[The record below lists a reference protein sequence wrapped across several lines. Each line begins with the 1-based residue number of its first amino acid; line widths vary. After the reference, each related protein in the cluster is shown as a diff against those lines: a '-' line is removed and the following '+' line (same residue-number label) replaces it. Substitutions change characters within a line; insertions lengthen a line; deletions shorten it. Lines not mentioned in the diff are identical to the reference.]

1 MRRLKVK
8 GATKKVKEVSVCPE
22 CGSDV
27 VIQDSTSGEIICGS
41 CGLVITDVLLSK
53 RPEWRAFSGS
63 ERERRSRIGTPYLYS
78 IHDKGLPTTI
88 GRVDIDAFGR
98 SLPMR
103 TRLQMLRLK
112 RWQMRFKAQ
121 SSTGRNLSHAAAEL
135 DRLSDRLSI
144 PNSVKERAAIIY
156 RKALKR
162 GLVRGRSIAGIAAAS
177 LYLACR
183 LTHFPRSMTEI
194 SETSLVEKKDI
205 ARCYRLLLRT
215 FDIKVPLI
223 DPIRYAAKIVSLLN
237 LSDSVRDTATKILRV
252 ALEKKVTAGKDP
264 MGVAAAAVYVACVAN
279 NERRTQKAI
288 ANAAGVTEVTVRNR
302 YRGLKED
309 INLRELN
316 IEIPD

>member
-1 MRRLKVK
+1 M
-8 GATKKVKEVSVCPE
+8 VKEKFKEINKCPE
-22 CGSDV
+22 CGSDN
-27 VIQDSTSGEIICGS
+27 VIHDTSSGEIICGS
-41 CGLVITDVLLSK
+41 CGLVISDVLLSK
-53 RPEWRAFSGS
+53 RPEWRAFSGT

-88 GRVDIDAFGR
+88 GRVDVDAFGR
-98 SLPMR
+98 SLPMK

-135 DRLSDRLSI
+135 DRLSDRLTI

-156 RKALKR
+156 RKALKK

-183 LTHFPRSMTEI
+183 ITHFPRSLTEI
-194 SETSLVEKKDI
+194 GDTSLVNKKDI

-215 FDIKVPLI
+215 FDMRVPLI
-223 DPIRYAAKIVSLLN
+223 DPIKYAAKIVSLLD
-237 LSDSVRDTATKILRV
+237 LSDNVRSLASKILREAIV
-252 ALEKKVTAGKDP
+252 NKATAGKDP
-264 MGVAAAAVYVACVAN
+264 MGVAAAAVYIACVVY
-279 NERRTQKAI
+279 NERRTQKSI

-302 YRGLKED
+302 YRGLKEEVD
-309 INLRELN
+309 LRSLGV
-316 IEIPD
+316 EIPD

>member
-1 MRRLKVK
+1 MVK
-8 GATKKVKEVSVCPE
+8 ARVKEKVKEISRCPE
-22 CGSDV
+22 CGSGKL
-27 VIQDSTSGEIICGS
+27 IQDALSGEVICGD
-41 CGLVITDVLLSK
+41 CGLVVTEVLLSK
-53 RPEWRAFSGS
+53 RPEWRAFSGT

-98 SLPMR
+98 SLPMK

-156 RKALKR
+156 RKALKK
-162 GLVRGRSIAGIAAAS
+162 GLVRGRSIGGIAAAS

-183 LTHFPRSMTEI
+183 LTHFPRSLTEI
-194 SETSLVEKKDI
+194 SETSLVDKKDI

-215 FDIKVPLI
+215 FDMSVPLI
-223 DPIRYAAKIVSLLN
+223 DPIQYSAKIVALLN
-237 LSDSVRDTATKILRV
+237 LSDNVRKVAKKILV
-252 ALEKKVTAGKDP
+252 EALEKRVTAGKDP
-264 MGVAAAAVYVACVAN
+264 MGVAAAAIYIASVVN
-279 NERRTQKAI
+279 NERRTQKSI

-309 INLRELN
+309 LDLEALG
-316 IEIPD
+316 IEVPD